1 MIFFLLNKSL
11 HVGCP
16 SFLSNPFW
24 YILFLSIRKN
34 LIKLLW
40 NEIKLSFR
48 TYSLK
53 NYSIL
58 FSFSFQYWTDMACV
72 MLLYMKRKKR
82 LINELLRVLNKLIRS
97 RIWLRQKHGDIQNIM
112 QKRCSLHK
120 RAKERKKEGER
131 EKKRDG
137 DRERSGLRRQHKE
150 TEVMRGEK
158 GRRRRRRQPHHFIS
172 IHASMD
178 KWGCPMNDLVFLFI
192 FCPFLLSFLFFSFLS
207 SYHLVGLRILF
218 FSLCHNGVARII
230 HISHPTCSFGSFF
243 SHSLY
248 SSLSLPLSLLHL
260 HLHSSLVGL
269 QT

>member
-1 MIFFLLNKSL
+1 M
-11 HVGCP
+11 
-16 SFLSNPFW
+16 
-24 YILFLSIRKN
+24 
-34 LIKLLW
+34 
-40 NEIKLSFR
+40 
-48 TYSLK
+48 
-53 NYSIL
+53 
-58 FSFSFQYWTDMACV
+58 
-72 MLLYMKRKKR
+72 
-82 LINELLRVLNKLIRS
+82 
-97 RIWLRQKHGDIQNIM
+97 RQKHGDIQNIM

-218 FSLCHNGVARII
+218 FFLFVIMGLPESFISATPHAPLAPFSLI
-230 HISHPTCSFGSFF
+230 HYIP
-243 SHSLY
+243 L
-248 SSLSLPLSLLHL
+248 SLSLSLFCICTCTHHLLGSKLSCLNTPPLFLHII
-260 HLHSSLVGL
+260 SIYG
-269 QT
+269 QI